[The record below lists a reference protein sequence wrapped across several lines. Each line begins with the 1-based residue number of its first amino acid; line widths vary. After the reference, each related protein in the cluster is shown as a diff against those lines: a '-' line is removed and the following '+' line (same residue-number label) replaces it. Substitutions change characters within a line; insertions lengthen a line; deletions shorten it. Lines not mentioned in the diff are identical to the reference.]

1 MYNYAKKG
9 NTPNLPLPFLLHFI
23 IIYVFGDIHIYC
35 TYMVEIYNSKLLLCI
50 FSQLHF
56 QWLHVDHFKSAMM
69 GVTTTE

>member
-1 MYNYAKKG
+1 M
-9 NTPNLPLPFLLHFI
+9 H
-23 IIYVFGDIHIYC
+23 VFGDIHICC